1 MATSFPELAGRLKKP
16 RAIFLFKGAKAP
28 ADAALNALLPHL
40 EGGDVVIDAGD
51 SYYKETA
58 WRSDLLENRSI
69 HLMGLGLAGGAEG
82 ARRGAVITA
91 GGTPEGYKRTRP
103 MLEAIAAKIH
113 GEPCVSYLGPAAACH
128 FVKMVNAGIGHG
140 LMQLLRETLSLAE
153 RTLPPNEEEV
163 RDVFGAGS
171 LDALNGCWTEVSG
184 DVFNPLTESTLRR
197 RIKERLEVVNN
208 NDLAGRLAQTTLEL
222 AVEAPTIQAGLGP
235 REAAARERRRALA
248 LTPSRQPV
256 GRAGEDP
263 DSVLEE
269 LHGALYA
276 AVIIAYT
283 EGLALLARAAQFY
296 GFPFYPAEITRL
308 WKGGSP
314 LGSTLLEDIA
324 AALRATPDL
333 PNLLCD
339 EDLSEKVMAHQEY
352 LRRAVWRAHELDIGT
367 PGMLAALEY
376 LDTRRDA
383 WWPVNLIQTPRWE
396 RGGVAAE
403 VA

>member
-1 MATSFPELAGRLKKP
+1 M
-16 RAIFLFKGAKAP
+16 
-28 ADAALNALLPHL
+28 
-40 EGGDVVIDAGD
+40 
-51 SYYKETA
+51 
-58 WRSDLLENRSI
+58 
-69 HLMGLGLAGGAEG
+69 AGGAEG

-283 EGLALLARAAQFY
+283 GAWRCWRGPRSFTDFRFIRPKLRASGKVAAPLARRCWRTSPRPC
-296 GFPFYPAEITRL
+296 GRRRTCPICCVTRTFRRRS
-308 WKGGSP
+308 WRTRNICGAPSGARTSWTSGHPECWRRWSTWIREETHGG
-314 LGSTLLEDIA
+314 
-324 AALRATPDL
+324 R
-333 PNLLCD
+333 
-339 EDLSEKVMAHQEY
+339 
-352 LRRAVWRAHELDIGT
+352 
-367 PGMLAALEY
+367 
-376 LDTRRDA
+376 
-383 WWPVNLIQTPRWE
+383 
-396 RGGVAAE
+396 
-403 VA
+403 